1 MAPKYRIDWAHWNI
15 AIETETGT
23 AQLTLNEFFNMVEA
37 VENDWR
43 REQDEQ
49 DIVDF
54 AFFYGDELMAEA
66 GRKRS
71 QHTKLGRGKLDWLL
85 FHPRHVAWL
94 HRRRQPRKR
103 TCDRPKAG
111 TGRRCEAP
119 TPCAHPL
126 SKGM

>member
-66 GRKRS
+66 GRKRGPDGNWS
-71 QHTKLGRGKLDWLL
+71 EEDLAWERAEIAKRLGLDISEK
-85 FHPRHVAWL
+85 
-94 HRRRQPRKR
+94 Q
-103 TCDRPKAG
+103 
-111 TGRRCEAP
+111 
-119 TPCAHPL
+119 
-126 SKGM
+126 